1 MGCASRGNCAR
12 DGFRPSR
19 TGSGACR
26 RRTNLST
33 MDMNALLAPVFEFFN
48 NGIGKLS
55 ADLLFALYA
64 AFSPDTAEAAHIV
77 EIPA

>member
-1 MGCASRGNCAR
+1 
-12 DGFRPSR
+12 
-19 TGSGACR
+19 
-26 RRTNLST
+26 

-64 AFSPDTAEAAHIV
+64 AFSPDTAGAAHIV